1 MKQQQLSSPVGR
13 KQESEGAED
22 PPVPPLSD
30 CPADKQL
37 SPLQKLVYEH
47 GSINTAKD
55 KNGTYLEDTM
65 QGQWEWTCK
74 KYRYLLK

>member
-30 CPADKQL
+30 CPEDEQL
-37 SPLQKLVYEH
+37 SPLHKLVCEH
-47 GSINTAKD
+47 VSISTAKD
-55 KNGTYLEDTM
+55 EKRTYPEDTM
-65 QGQWEWTCK
+65 QGQWERIYTK
-74 KYRYLLK
+74 I